1 LHCTAHRA
9 SSFASTV
16 QYYGQLHAAVS
27 SPKAIQGKAAS
38 SATAIWALAH
48 LRCKKKIISQS
59 EIICT
64 QADERIG
71 DVLAHHVALIPA
83 TRRGEGSEEGNH
95 VAAACRCCGGRR
107 TGGVSGCRLRRPL
120 RPALHAL
127 TERGRRIIAA
137 ARLRTA
143 FIHACA
149 ALTGTGVLHDA
160 AVSGLSAPAYVRT
173 SCP

>member
-1 LHCTAHRA
+1 MW
-9 SSFASTV
+9 
-16 QYYGQLHAAVS
+16 QLHA
-27 SPKAIQGKAAS
+27 
-38 SATAIWALAH
+38 
-48 LRCKKKIISQS
+48 
-59 EIICT
+59 
-64 QADERIG
+64 D
-71 DVLAHHVALIPA
+71 
-83 TRRGEGSEEGNH
+83 
-95 VAAACRCCGGRR
+95 AAACGGRR
-107 TGGVSGCRLRRPL
+107 SERLPSAEAA
-120 RPALHAL
+120 ALHAL